1 MIIVRHGLDL
11 GEAMRLRRDTGPAGL
26 PATSGWIP
34 ALGDRARLGGRSF
47 GELVRVEELIDV
59 SAEGGPMLS

>member
-1 MIIVRHGLDL
+1 
-11 GEAMRLRRDTGPAGL
+11 MRLRRDTGPAGL
-26 PATSGWIP
+26 PATSGWVP
-34 ALGDRARLGGRSF
+34 LLVTVRGLGGRGF